1 MAVNRAINDYLDNA
15 PDMEDA
21 VIHYKPRSDFIN
33 LTKLAKL
40 VLIKK
45 QEEHKEEES
54 QEASTLWGWIWE
66 KMVKIGKIISVTTE
80 YEMTSE

>member
-33 LTKLAKL
+33 FVFDVYLTANLF
-40 VLIKK
+40 
-45 QEEHKEEES
+45 
-54 QEASTLWGWIWE
+54 
-66 KMVKIGKIISVTTE
+66 
-80 YEMTSE
+80 Y